1 MAKRNFK
8 KRLSGLVA
16 IIAIFIVI
24 WQGVTRLVPNT
35 DVTPHPA
42 TGENL
47 LVAEFLD
54 VDQADC
60 ELIFLPDGKILLI
73 DAGNR
78 GDGEEIVAYLK
89 GKNISK
95 IDYVVATHPHA
106 DHIGGM
112 SDVIDSFEIGKIFVP
127 RVASSDVP
135 TSKTYED
142 FLTSV
147 QNKGLK
153 LSAAKAGTTLFEGAD
168 YKADCFA
175 PCSEDY
181 KELNDYSV
189 VIKLSYGIHSFL
201 FTGDAEILSENE
213 MLNAGYNLN
222 SDVIKLGH
230 HGSHSSSSEEFLK
243 AVSPRYAVISCGEG
257 NDYGHPHDETINTL
271 SNLKG
276 TPKTLR
282 TDLDKTIIFKADG
295 KTENGII
302 FSTKHD
308 TVVE

>member
-8 KRLSGLVA
+8 KKLSGLVA
-16 IIAIFIVI
+16 IIVLFIVI

-135 TSKTYED
+135 TTKTYED

-282 TDLDKTIIFKADG
+282 TDLDKTIILKADG